1 MAFAIATYVIVAFLL
16 FYDALTT
23 NFQDPTPRSF
33 RFSLRG
39 LLVTVTVSAILFGL
53 AAAISAR

>member
-1 MAFAIATYVIVAFLL
+1 MAFAVAAYAIVALLL
-16 FYDALTT
+16 FYDALTI
-23 NFQDPTPRSF
+23 NFQDPTPRRV

-39 LLVTVTVSAILFGL
+39 LLLTVATAAIMFGI